1 MKNLLFILLTLG
13 VLVINLSSCKKKYSG
28 CCKYT
33 IEYNSPD
40 PNGLH
45 ENKDI
50 NQCESDITD
59 SDVKSLEN
67 TYNNYKL
74 QQSNSYG
81 TSYQYTVSGEG
92 CSFHKGK
99 H

>member
-1 MKNLLFILLTLG
+1 MKNIKLMLLFSLGLLIL
-13 VLVINLSSCKKKYSG
+13 ISCKKKYSG

-33 IEYNSPD
+33 IHYNSPD

-45 ENKDI
+45 EDKNI
-50 NQCESDITD
+50 NQCESDIVENDT
-59 SDVKSLEN
+59 KSLEN

-81 TSYQYTVSGEG
+81 TSYQYTISGEG
-92 CSFHKGK
+92 CNFHKGK